1 RGLTDGRRRCSLF
14 AFFEVPKVVPN
25 GHADALQRL
34 FADARNLFELFGRH
48 VGQRLH
54 GGDAASHQF
63 LDNGLAQLG
72 DLLYGRGRAAG
83 QSLHLLLDFL
93 PLFFFA
99 LDVDLPAQ
107 QLGGKTHVLA
117 FFADGQRKLR
127 VIDDHF
133 KLLFAQVGDG
143 NAADFGW
150 LQRLFGEGCN
160 LVTEFDNVNFFAAQL
175 ANDGLYAHAF
185 HADAGAYRVHILV
198 AALHGDLG
206 ALAGLAGDGADHDRA
221 VVDFRNLGLKQVL
234 YQLRRGA
241 GDNHL
246 RTLGRAVHFKQHH
259 AHALAHGKLL
269 KARLLTLGAAGF
281 RLADIEY
288 RVLAFD
294 ALDGGVQDLLFAMG
308 VFLEDGVALRFANLL
323 ENHLLGQLRG
333 NAAQRAG
340 VAIEA
345 NLASRL
351 DAGSQ
356 LVGFRESDLVDRVL
370 DLVLVGY
377 HSLVYVGRDFAG
389 VLVKLPAH
397 VFLGLVILAGSQ
409 GNCFLN

>member
-1 RGLTDGRRRCSLF
+1 MATSRHWLLVPLSLLPVRPFQLAADFLAVVIGPSLLVLCACFAFFFRSYLLDFAFVGQRGVLNGQFRRGQALFLGPVFGQRFSPWRTGAQIIDFSLSRALHFRFFQSNSRIFLFGFGSGNGRFGSGLFDFALTHLGRIRSRRQCGGLVRGLTDGRRRRSLF

-25 GHADALQRL
+25 GHANALQRL
-34 FADARNLFELFGRH
+34 FTDARNLFELFGRH

-54 GGDAASHQF
+54 GGDAAGHQF

-72 DLLYGRGRAAG
+72 DLLYGSGRAAG

-107 QLGGKTHVLA
+107 QLGGETHVLA

-175 ANDGLYAHAF
+175 TDDGLCAHAF
-185 HADAGAYRVHILV
+185 HANAGAYRVHIFV

-206 ALAGLAGDGADHDRA
+206 ALAGLAGDGADH
-221 VVDFRNLGLKQVL
+221 
-234 YQLRRGA
+234 
-241 GDNHL
+241 
-246 RTLGRAVHFKQHH
+246 
-259 AHALAHGKLL
+259 
-269 KARLLTLGAAGF
+269 
-281 RLADIEY
+281 
-288 RVLAFD
+288 
-294 ALDGGVQDLLFAMG
+294 
-308 VFLEDGVALRFANLL
+308 
-323 ENHLLGQLRG
+323 
-333 NAAQRAG
+333 
-340 VAIEA
+340 
-345 NLASRL
+345 
-351 DAGSQ
+351 
-356 LVGFRESDLVDRVL
+356 
-370 DLVLVGY
+370 
-377 HSLVYVGRDFAG
+377 
-389 VLVKLPAH
+389 
-397 VFLGLVILAGSQ
+397 
-409 GNCFLN
+409 